1 MPRPLPISTSF
12 AEGVSLIM
20 LRIDSF
26 NLFGLNKVRVTLL
39 HVRVPTFLFLC
50 FLFIWYLS
58 VVCVCYWDVDH
69 YSSMTKTCIRPVE
82 IAEHWTGNR
91 HTVLELAMHCLRS
104 AENPQ

>member
-39 HVRVPTFLFLC
+39 HVPTFLFLC
-50 FLFIWYLS
+50 LFSIWYLS
-58 VVCVCYWDVDH
+58 VVCMYVFTSFPYMYVCMYLPH
-69 YSSMTKTCIRPVE
+69 SHIEK
-82 IAEHWTGNR
+82 
-91 HTVLELAMHCLRS
+91 RS
-104 AENPQ
+104 LLQRLLPFWQTASPP